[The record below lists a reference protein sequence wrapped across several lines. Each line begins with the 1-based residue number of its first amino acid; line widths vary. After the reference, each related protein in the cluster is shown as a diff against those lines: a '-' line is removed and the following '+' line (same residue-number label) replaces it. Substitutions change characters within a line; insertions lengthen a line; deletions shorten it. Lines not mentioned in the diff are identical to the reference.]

1 MTVKQEIIES
11 QAPVEEVEGDFSA
24 LRRMIEYARGEA
36 GRHGLTETRH
46 MLDLAALS
54 LSEERGEFVS
64 KH

>member
-1 MTVKQEIIES
+1 MSVKTETIEEK
-11 QAPVEEVEGDFSA
+11 PVAEEVEGDFSA

-36 GRHGLTETRH
+36 GRHGLMETRH

>member
-1 MTVKQEIIES
+1 MSVKPETIEVK
-11 QAPVEEVEGDFSA
+11 APVEEAESDFGA

-36 GRHGLTETRH
+36 GRHGLAETRH

>member
-1 MTVKQEIIES
+1 MSVKTETIEET
-11 QAPVEEVEGDFSA
+11 PVTEEVEGDFSA

-36 GRHGLTETRH
+36 GRHGLMETRH

-54 LSEERGEFVS
+54 LAEERGEFVS